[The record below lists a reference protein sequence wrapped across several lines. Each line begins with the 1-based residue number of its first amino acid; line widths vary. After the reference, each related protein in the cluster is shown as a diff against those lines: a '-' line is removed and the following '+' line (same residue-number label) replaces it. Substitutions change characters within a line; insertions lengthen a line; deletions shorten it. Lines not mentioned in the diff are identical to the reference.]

1 MSHIF
6 LGLEHRNESMFAVSL
21 LLKTLM
27 VEVAVDCFSVRC
39 TFSFH
44 PECCPGAYGES
55 EDYITTVPRSR
66 QGSRQ
71 VSSGRGV
78 RMCALVS
85 ERSQHTPKG
94 QETME
99 EPGSLQLGGLSEMAA
114 DCDESVYL
122 N

>member
-6 LGLEHRNESMFAVSL
+6 WGLEHRNESMFAVSL

-44 PECCPGAYGES
+44 LECCPGAYGES
-55 EDYITTVPRSR
+55 DDYITTVPRSR

-71 VSSGRGV
+71 VLSGHGV

-85 ERSQHTPKG
+85 AREASTPPKDRK
-94 QETME
+94 QWK
-99 EPGSLQLGGLSEMAA
+99 SLEACSWEACQRWLLSVMSL
-114 DCDESVYL
+114 CT
-122 N
+122 